1 MSDVFD
7 NLIVALCKF
16 TTLANTGE
24 VSCIKLIR
32 VKELHLSWFSSGFTN
47 WFLYFRVL
55 KSQRF
60 LSVQVEKRS

>member
-24 VSCIKLIR
+24 VSYIKLIR
-32 VKELHLSWFSSGFTN
+32 VKELYLSRFSSGFTN
-47 WFLYFRVL
+47 
-55 KSQRF
+55 
-60 LSVQVEKRS
+60 